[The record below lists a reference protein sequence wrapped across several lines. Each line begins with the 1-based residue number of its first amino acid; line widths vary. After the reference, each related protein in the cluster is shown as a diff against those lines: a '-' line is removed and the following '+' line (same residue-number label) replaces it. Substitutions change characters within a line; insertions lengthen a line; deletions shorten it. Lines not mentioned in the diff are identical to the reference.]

1 MTLLRDTPST
11 ALSFCLASTFHL
23 EFPVPLRRLAFTFL
37 LLSVPCLQAQ
47 EAKPTLHEALMA
59 TRADRAGEPGVTA
72 AFRRLAETY
81 GTPLYIY
88 DQPHIQGQVQ
98 ALQTAFASRF
108 PKLRI
113 LYAIKANTNPV
124 VIKLLKAKGLGAEV
138 VSRGE
143 IETALRVGYTGPE
156 IMFTSSSKNPGEIRR
171 AIELGAVLNVDSL
184 DELGQIQIEARQ
196 QKKQARISFR
206 VNPGVDPHTI
216 HQINTGIAESKFGL
230 HLQDGLAF
238 KAYEKA
244 KGMPEIRI
252 EGAHCHIGSQIT
264 EADGYVLT
272 ARKMLGLV
280 KDLKEKLGIK
290 LSFLDLGGGLGI
302 PYEDGQTVMSPDDL
316 AKALEPVWKEGVAAA
331 GYEPTLWLEP
341 GRFFVGGSG
350 FLLTRVNTVKVTPLK
365 TFVNVDAGFNTLM
378 RPAMYKAYHRV
389 RVIGKTKDPK
399 LVDIAGDVCE
409 TGDILAE
416 ARTLPMA
423 EAGDLVVILDAGAY
437 GFSMASEYN
446 ARPMPA
452 EVLVDGNAVRVI
464 RRRGTYPELFRN
476 TESAVPAKR

>member
-1 MTLLRDTPST
+1 M
-11 ALSFCLASTFHL
+11 
-23 EFPVPLRRLAFTFL
+23 PLRRLSLVLL
-37 LLSVPCLQAQ
+37 LLSPALCAQ
-47 EAKPTLHEALMA
+47 VAKPTLHEALLA
-59 TRADRAGEPGVTA
+59 AHADRAGDPGVAT
-72 AFRRLAETY
+72 AFRHLAKTH

-88 DQPHIQGQVQ
+88 DQAHIRGQVD
-98 ALQTAFASRF
+98 ALHTAFAPRF
-108 PKLRI
+108 SKLRI

-124 VIKLLKAKGLGAEV
+124 VISLLKFKGLGAEV

-156 IMFTSSSKNPGEIRR
+156 IMFTSSSKNPGEIQR

-184 DELGQIQIEARQ
+184 DELGQVQAEARR

-206 VNPGVDPHTI
+206 INPGVDPHTI

-230 HLQDGLAF
+230 HLQDGIAF
-238 KAYEKA
+238 KAYESA

-264 EADGYVLT
+264 ETDGYVLT

-280 KDLKEKLGIK
+280 KDLREKLNIK
-290 LSFLDLGGGLGI
+290 LAFLDLGGGLGI
-302 PYEDGQTVMSPDDL
+302 PYEDGQTLMSPEDL

-331 GYEPTLWLEP
+331 GYEPALWLEP

-350 FLLTRVNTVKVTPLK
+350 YLLTRVNTVKQTPLK

-389 RVIGKTKDPK
+389 RVIGKTKDPQ

-416 ARTLPMA
+416 ARMLPRA

-452 EVLVDGNAVRVI
+452 EVMVDGNKARVI

-476 TESAVPAKR
+476 TERATPAKH

>member
-1 MTLLRDTPST
+1 M
-11 ALSFCLASTFHL
+11 
-23 EFPVPLRRLAFTFL
+23 PLRRLSLALL
-37 LLSVPCLQAQ
+37 LLSPVLCAQ
-47 EAKPTLHEALMA
+47 VAKPTLHEALLA
-59 TRADRAGEPGVTA
+59 VRVDRAGEPGVAA
-72 AFRRLAETY
+72 AFRRLAETH

-88 DQPHIQGQVQ
+88 DQAHIKGQVE
-98 ALQTAFASRF
+98 ALQAAFTPRF

-124 VIKLLKAKGLGAEV
+124 VIGLLRSKGLGAEV
-138 VSRGE
+138 VSQGE

-156 IMFTSSSKNPGEIRR
+156 IMFTSSSKSPREISRS
-171 AIELGAVLNVDSL
+171 IELGTVLNVDSM
-184 DELGQIQIEARQ
+184 DELNQVQAEARR

-206 VNPGVDPHTI
+206 INPGVDPHTI

-230 HLQDGLAF
+230 HLQDGIAF

-264 EADGYVLT
+264 ETDGYVLT
-272 ARKMLGLV
+272 ARKMMGLV
-280 KDLKEKLGIK
+280 KELKEKLGIK
-290 LSFLDLGGGLGI
+290 LGFLDLGGGLGI
-302 PYEDGQTVMSPDDL
+302 PYEDGQKVMSPEDL

-350 FLLTRVNTVKVTPLK
+350 FLLTRVNTVKETPLK

-389 RVIGKTKDPK
+389 RVLGKIKEPI

-416 ARTLPMA
+416 GRMLPRA
-423 EAGDLVVILDAGAY
+423 QAGDLVVILDAGAY

-452 EVLVDGNAVRVI
+452 EVLVEGDGARII
-464 RRRGTYPELFRN
+464 RRRGAFPELFRN
-476 TESAVPAKR
+476 TEGSKPAKHQP